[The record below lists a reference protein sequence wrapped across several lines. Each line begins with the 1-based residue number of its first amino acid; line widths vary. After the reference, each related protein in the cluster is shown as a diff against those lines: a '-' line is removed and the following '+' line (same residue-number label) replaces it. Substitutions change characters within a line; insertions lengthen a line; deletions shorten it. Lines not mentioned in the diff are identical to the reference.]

1 MHKKSGKIQYELH
14 LRSFQNS
21 WVFKTDLLDFHKMTV
36 AVIKTFF
43 QQFQSRIINYRDNYY
58 IKTMYLKNLCCLSF

>member
-1 MHKKSGKIQYELH
+1 MHKKSWKIQYELH

-21 WVFKTDLLDFHKMTV
+21 WLFKTDLLDFHKMTV

-43 QQFQSRIINYRDNYY
+43 QQFQSRIINYRDNY
-58 IKTMYLKNLCCLSF
+58 